1 MGAATS
7 TRVKMKTMDRFM
19 RVGGVAGLQL
29 RIGSGY
35 RTQSLPGSPHRLL
48 RLGSTEKN
56 SGIAEVLHAAL
67 SNLSTLATPG
77 IWGDTNTKDYGAPSK
92 GRVILWQSHVE
103 CSLNCTLSPCTTA
116 AMKDQQGG

>member
-19 RVGGVAGLQL
+19 RVGGVTGLQL

-35 RTQSLPGSPHRLL
+35 PTQSSPGAPHRLL
-48 RLGSTEKN
+48 RVGSTEQD
-56 SGIAEVLHAAL
+56 SGIAEVLHAAF

-77 IWGDTNTKDYGAPSK
+77 ILWDTNTKDCGVP
-92 GRVILWQSHVE
+92 
-103 CSLNCTLSPCTTA
+103 
-116 AMKDQQGG
+116 